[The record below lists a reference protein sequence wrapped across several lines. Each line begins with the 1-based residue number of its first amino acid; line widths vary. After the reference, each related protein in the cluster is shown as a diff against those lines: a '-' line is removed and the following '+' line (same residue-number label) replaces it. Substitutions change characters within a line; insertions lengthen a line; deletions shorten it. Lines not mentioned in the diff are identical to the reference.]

1 MAVSK
6 TFQFQSHAVS
16 RTDEL
21 LSCAKTA
28 FRIAASA
35 SKNTTTTSTSSY
47 TSLDSIQLHNP
58 SFQPQPIS
66 DLLEEGLTLLRS
78 MDHDVSTLQTLA
90 KRRGQTND
98 PTKEI
103 AVLTARLEQ
112 DTQELQ
118 EFTSQRLLRQPC
130 ATKSAQQHLQ
140 FVAAWFQQ
148 MSKHQSEKLQ
158 EVLKLRGTVLRDQ
171 AQRRTMVTQQKTKS
185 SINPHGASSTP
196 ATTTRGGGGHHQ
208 RRVPI
213 KAATPLFDSP
223 LFANT
228 STNTSTS
235 TNTNTTQVVNRP
247 SAAQTRSVPANN
259 QYYNPSAVP
268 SNGGGGGGG
277 YYSHSTAGA
286 AGGYGLGYGDVG
298 MRNRRQQQGPSSNGS
313 ATMQQQQQQ
322 QELEQRQIQRQT
334 AQRARE
340 ARQAERQIGELGQ
353 LFGKMSTLI
362 ATQGEVVEQIEE
374 DVEAAHVDIVAGEK
388 ELSKLYQLKK
398 GNRPLIIKVY
408 AILIFLICF
417 MRLYKK

>member
-28 FRIAASA
+28 FRIAAS
-35 SKNTTTTSTSSY
+35 SKNTTTTTSTSSY

-171 AQRRTMVTQQKTKS
+171 AQRRTMVTQQKAKS
-185 SINPHGASSTP
+185 SVNHPGASSSTAA
-196 ATTTRGGGGHHQ
+196 ATSRGGGHHHQ

-228 STNTSTS
+228 NNTSTS
-235 TNTNTTQVVNRP
+235 TSTTQGVNRP

-268 SNGGGGGGG
+268 SNGGGGG